1 VRRLLILVVKLYR
14 FLISPILPL
23 NHCRFV
29 PSCSAYAI
37 EALEKHGATQGL
49 WLAAKR
55 IAKCHPFH
63 NAGGFDPVP

>member
-1 VRRLLILVVKLYR
+1 VRQASILIIKLYR

-29 PSCSAYAI
+29 PSCSEYAI
-37 EALEKHGATQGL
+37 EALEKHGVIRGG

-55 IAKCHPFH
+55 IGKCHPFH
-63 NAGGFDPVP
+63 KAGGFDPVP